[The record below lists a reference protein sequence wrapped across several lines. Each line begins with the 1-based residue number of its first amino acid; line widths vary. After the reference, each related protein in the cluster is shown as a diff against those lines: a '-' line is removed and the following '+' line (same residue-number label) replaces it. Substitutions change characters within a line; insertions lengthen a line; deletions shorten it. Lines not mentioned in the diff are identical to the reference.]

1 MYAPIT
7 PAIKQLKTTVT
18 PCIPGIF
25 WHKVP
30 EMTLTLPQ
38 LQNVFVYPSQTKKR
52 YKNARV

>member
-25 WHKVP
+25 WHKSTRNDSNSASATKCFCVP
-30 EMTLTLPQ
+30 LTNL
-38 LQNVFVYPSQTKKR
+38 KK
-52 YKNARV
+52 V